1 MKCTESPDELDLN
14 VNASKLI
21 QDIRIKAAVMI
32 GLAKNEKDVSLGTP
46 RIGIVSEPRDYI
58 ALDKTKVTK
67 DDFDICTR
75 MFSMGKAHK
84 AIMGTA
90 GVNIGVACAIDGT
103 LPNLVKR
110 KDSNV
115 LETRVGNPSGII
127 TSGAVIENSDAKSA
141 VMYRTA
147 RPLMVGK
154 VFI

>member
-1 MKCTESPDELDLN
+1 MICRREHHLVRCRDVQYL
-14 VNASKLI
+14 
-21 QDIRIKAAVMI
+21 AARA
-32 GLAKNEKDVSLGTP
+32 AKNLAIRHGGEVSLGTP

-67 DDFDICTR
+67 DNYDICTR

-90 GVNIGVACAIDGT
+90 GVNIGVACAIEGT

-110 KDSNV
+110 KDSNT

-127 TSGAVIENSDAKSA
+127 TAGAVVKNESGLASASSA

-147 RPLMVGK
+147 RPLMTGK